1 MGRTEHRRPGG
12 ARLARALTIVAL
24 LTGAVTAGGRAAA
37 EVDATSVTAPP
48 GLGLGGELLGGGA
61 VARARADGSN
71 RYVVVTDDEQALEV
85 ALAALE
91 VEPAH
96 VWRSALFGFSADLD
110 AAAVASLRATPGVS
124 SVELDRPVHATVDQA
139 NPPWGLDRI
148 DQNLLPLNN
157 RYTTAATGAG
167 VKAYVIDSGLWFS
180 HTEFTGRTLDGAF
193 WNFGDN
199 LGGAWDCDGHG
210 THVAGTL
217 GGTTYGVAKL
227 VTLVPVRVLDCS
239 GSGPLEAVVAG
250 LDWAAADHL
259 AGQPAV
265 ANVSLG
271 LEMQPGTDAVDA
283 AVEGLIADGV
293 TVVIAAGNDGD
304 DSCNYSPA
312 HVTNA
317 ITVAASDQFDDD
329 AAFSNFGACNDIFA
343 PGVDILSA
351 GIASDSAALV
361 ESGTSMASP
370 HVAGAAALILQSSP
384 WATPSQVWTALE
396 SASTKGVL
404 TECCGDPDKLLFI
417 APASI
422 PAPPPVL
429 TSLTPAR
436 VLDTRP
442 GEQTVDGQ
450 FAGIGRRGAGSLL
463 ELTVAGRAGVPAD
476 AAAVM
481 VNVTA
486 VLPSAAGFL
495 TVFPCGQPQPLA
507 SSVNYGPNVVVPNA
521 VLAKVGAG
529 GRICIFTL
537 AGSDVLVDVNGYV
550 PAGGSPMSLTPART
564 LDTRP
569 GEQTIDGQFAGIGRQ
584 PAGTVLELV
593 VAGRAGVP
601 ADAAAVMLNLAAV
614 LPSGAGY
621 LTVFPCGE
629 AQPLASNVNY
639 GPGAVVPNAVLAKV
653 GASGKVCIYTLASTD
668 LLVDIN
674 GYVPAGATPTS
685 LTPARLLETRVGL
698 PTTDGQFAGVGRAAA
713 GTVVAVKVAGRAGV
727 PATAAAVMLNVTA
740 VFPSGAGYLTVF
752 PCGQPQPLAS
762 SVNYGPN
769 VVVPNAV
776 LAKVGFDG
784 DVCIYTLAGTDVLV
798 DVNGYV

>member
-1 MGRTEHRRPGG
+1 MRAVTVIALLAAGVGASRQAAAGG
-12 ARLARALTIVAL
+12 APSDVSPQPVA
-24 LTGAVTAGGRAAA
+24 
-37 EVDATSVTAPP
+37 APA
-48 GLGLGGELLGGGA
+48 GLGLGGEQLGGGA
-61 VARARADGSN
+61 VARTQAVGSD
-71 RYVVVTDDEQALEV
+71 RYVVVTDGEQGLEA
-85 ALAALE
+85 ALAALAAADG
-91 VEPAH
+91 EPLD
-96 VWRSALFGFSADLD
+96 VWRNALFGFSADLD
-110 AAAVASLRATPGVS
+110 AAAVAALRATPGVS
-124 SVELDRPVHATVDQA
+124 SVEADRPVHATVDQM

-148 DQNLLPLNN
+148 DQHPLPLNN
-157 RYTTAATGAG
+157 RYTTPATGAG
-167 VKAYVIDSGLWFS
+167 VKAYVLDSGIWFS
-180 HTEFTGRTLDGAF
+180 HSEFTGRTLDGAF

-199 LGGAWDCDGHG
+199 RGGAWDCDGHG

-250 LDWAAADHL
+250 IDWVAADHL

-265 ANVSLG
+265 ANLSLG
-271 LEMQPGTDAVDA
+271 LELQPGTDAVDA

-293 TVVIAAGNDGD
+293 TVAIAAGNDGD

-317 ITVAASDQFDDD
+317 ITVAASNQFDDD

-351 GIASDSAALV
+351 GITSDSATLI

-384 WATPSQVWTALE
+384 WATPTQVWTALE
-396 SASTKGVL
+396 SSSTKGAL

-417 APASI
+417 EPATI
-422 PAPPPVL
+422 PAPSPVL

-436 VLDTRP
+436 VLDTRS

-450 FAGIGRRGAGSLL
+450 FAGIGRRAARSLL

-486 VLPSAAGFL
+486 VLPSGSGYL

-507 SSVNYGPNVVVPNA
+507 SSVNYGPNAVVPNA
-521 VLAKVGAG
+521 VLAKLGPG
-529 GRICIFTL
+529 GKICIFTL
-537 AGSDVLVDVNGYV
+537 AESDVLVDVNGYV
-550 PAGGSPMSLTPART
+550 PAGGSPVSLTPART

-584 PAGTVLELV
+584 PAGTVLQLT

-601 ADAAAVMLNLAAV
+601 ADATAVMLNLTAV

-629 AQPLASNVNY
+629 AQPVASNVNY

-653 GASGKVCIYTLASTD
+653 GAGGKVCIYTLADTD
-668 LLVDIN
+668 LLVDVN

-685 LTPARLLETRVGL
+685 LTPARLLETRAGL
-698 PTTDGQFAGVGRAAA
+698 PTTDGQYAGVGRAAP
-713 GTVVAVKVAGRAGV
+713 T
-727 PATAAAVMLNVTA
+727 
-740 VFPSGAGYLTVF
+740 PSWR
-752 PCGQPQPLAS
+752 
-762 SVNYGPN
+762 
-769 VVVPNAV
+769 
-776 LAKVGFDG
+776 
-784 DVCIYTLAGTDVLV
+784 
-798 DVNGYV
+798 